1 MAFSLSVA
9 YLIVTLQPWISIVSI
24 GEFIIVEPPQKY
36 VSRPQMRSALFLGN
50 SQICPRRPCEAG
62 SHQAAICYRNTGI
75 APLRRSDR
83 AAQCSDAFKAGVSL
97 FLLTVI
103 AVPVAIRHLQQVLP
117 LASRSGRSSRTR
129 LSWLTLSRIVRSN
142 VLDEMLVQFSRYTE
156 GEKKP
161 PHYTQILRPFFRVY

>member
-1 MAFSLSVA
+1 MKETGFPNL
-9 YLIVTLQPWISIVSI
+9 L
-24 GEFIIVEPPQKY
+24 
-36 VSRPQMRSALFLGN
+36 RSALFLGN

-117 LASRSGRSSRTR
+117 LASLLEGRRAPDCHGSRFRASSEVTYLMKCLFNFQGTLRGKRNPLTIHTKNR
-129 LSWLTLSRIVRSN
+129 GFVEVLSQ
-142 VLDEMLVQFSRYTE
+142 D
-156 GEKKP
+156 
-161 PHYTQILRPFFRVY
+161 FFRFSMIFFRAASMQSKTARTLTRSL

>member
-1 MAFSLSVA
+1 
-9 YLIVTLQPWISIVSI
+9 
-24 GEFIIVEPPQKY
+24 
-36 VSRPQMRSALFLGN
+36 MRSALLFFWV
-50 SQICPRRPCEAG
+50 SHICPRHPCEAG

-129 LSWLTLSRIVRSN
+129 LSWLTLSRLVRSN

-156 GEKKP
+156 GGNSPLTIRTFGGRFYGSFRKIFSIFFL
-161 PHYTQILRPFFRVY
+161 TALLRIQRQ